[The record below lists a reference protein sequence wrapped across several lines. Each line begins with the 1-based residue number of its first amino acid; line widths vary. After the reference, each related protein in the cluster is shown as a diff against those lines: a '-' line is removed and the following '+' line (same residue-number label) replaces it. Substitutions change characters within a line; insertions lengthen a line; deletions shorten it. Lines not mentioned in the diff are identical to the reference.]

1 MVALLAG
8 IETPALRREQ
18 QLQEIL
24 LTFNLEEIAQLFFDL
39 NVEYEDLPGQTKTAK
54 SRDLVQLMGRH
65 GRLDELEGKLKNRS

>member
-24 LTFNLEEIAQLFFDL
+24 LTFNLQEIAQLFFDL
-39 NVEYEDLPGQTKTAK
+39 NVEYEELPGQTKTAK
-54 SRDLVQLMGRH
+54 SRELVQLMVRH
-65 GRLDELEGKLKNRS
+65 GRLDELEGQLKNRS